1 VKASVI
7 LAHPHKGSFNH
18 AIAETASA
26 TLREMGFEIYFRDLY
41 ADKFNPVMP
50 YQETTEDGG
59 MESVIQ
65 TYCEE
70 ISASDAVV
78 VVHPNWWGQPPAI
91 LKGWMD
97 RVLRQG
103 VAFEFSEGGESLG
116 KLKAKAALILN
127 TANTPLEKEL
137 ELYGDP
143 LDALWKTQVFGLCG
157 IKKVHRRVYTPIIIS
172 NPEQR
177 KKWLE
182 DVKETVKFA
191 FHIK

>member
-1 VKASVI
+1 MKASII

-18 AIAETASA
+18 AIAETAAA
-26 TLREMGFEIYFRDLY
+26 TLREMGFEIYYRDLY
-41 ADKFNPVMP
+41 SDKFNPVTP
-50 YQETTEDGG
+50 YQEIIPDGG
-59 MESVIQ
+59 VDSLIQ
-65 TYCEE
+65 ACCVE
-70 ISASDAVV
+70 IAASDAIVI
-78 VVHPNWWGQPPAI
+78 VHPNWWGQPPAI
-91 LKGWMD
+91 LKGWVD

-116 KLKAKAALILN
+116 KLKARAALILN

-143 LDALWKTQVFGLCG
+143 LDAMWKTQIFGLCG
-157 IKKVHRRVYTPIIIS
+157 VKKVHRRLYAPVIIS
-172 NPEQR
+172 TPEQR

-182 DVKETVKFA
+182 DAKDAVKFA